1 MGLLIAVALGCGA
14 PTPSPTLADPPGD
27 LAATARVETWR
38 ELAEDAVAVRSPADG
53 QGRLELVEGPAEPPV
68 VGTSATWRLRYVAGA
83 SGVASGGTVAVVV
96 PPFWGWSP
104 PQQHEPGSPGLVV
117 VEGRAGLEVDVVPPG
132 LVRVR
137 LPRGLPPG
145 EGFDVVYGAGPAG
158 ARVDRFAERGP
169 AFWASVD
176 GDGDGVRG
184 LVPEPLRVEVAPGP
198 PEGLVVTWPTTAR
211 PGDTVTLRVATLDSL
226 GNATAG
232 TGLPVRLSGGGLEL
246 PRYLRLDTAGRAR
259 LDVQIPGP
267 GVWRVE
273 AAAYGGVA
281 LSNPLVAHEDVEPQL
296 WADLQVHSGASDGTG
311 ELDDVYAYARDVAGL
326 DAVAITDHDHFGMP
340 FLDRDPAGWTAQR
353 DAAARWYDPGR
364 FVTFVAYEWTSWLYG
379 HRHVLYVGEAGPVF
393 GSLDLATRTPEGL
406 WAALAPYDAIT
417 IPHHVAGG
425 PVALDGRWIGSA
437 AVEPVVEIVSVHGAS
452 EAADAPGRVHGFR
465 PGTTARDLLLA
476 GHRLGFVGSTDGHDG
491 HPGLSQI
498 AGGQGGLA
506 ALLTDDR
513 TRTGVASALRARR
526 TYATNGP
533 RVFLR
538 VTVESAPEGV
548 DVVARV
554 VAPSRISRVDVIRG
568 ADRVAEV
575 AGDGDVGQFPFRLAP
590 VDAPTFVYVRVLL
603 ADGGAAWSSPVW
615 LDP

>member
-1 MGLLIAVALGCGA
+1 
-14 PTPSPTLADPPGD
+14 
-27 LAATARVETWR
+27 
-38 ELAEDAVAVRSPADG
+38 
-53 QGRLELVEGPAEPPV
+53 
-68 VGTSATWRLRYVAGA
+68 
-83 SGVASGGTVAVVV
+83 
-96 PPFWGWSP
+96 
-104 PQQHEPGSPGLVV
+104 
-117 VEGRAGLEVDVVPPG
+117 
-132 LVRVR
+132 
-137 LPRGLPPG
+137 
-145 EGFDVVYGAGPAG
+145 
-158 ARVDRFAERGP
+158 
-169 AFWASVD
+169 VD

-184 LVPEPLRVEVAPGP
+184 LVPKPLRVEVAPGP
-198 PEGLVVTWPTTAR
+198 PEGLVVTWPTTAK
-211 PGDTVTLRVATLDSL
+211 PGDTVSLRLATLDAL
-226 GNATAG
+226 GNATSG
-232 TGLPVRLSGGGLEL
+232 TGLPVRLAGGGLEL
-246 PRYLRLDTAGRAR
+246 PRYVRLDAAGRAR
-259 LDVQIPGP
+259 LEVQIPGP

-273 AAAYGGVA
+273 ARAYGGVA
-281 LSNPLVAHEDVEPQL
+281 SSNPLVAHAEVEPQL

-326 DAVAITDHDHFGMP
+326 DAVAITDHDHFGLP

-406 WAALAPYDAIT
+406 WAALAPYDALT

-437 AVEPVVEIVSVHGAS
+437 EVEPVVEIVSVHGAS
-452 EAADAPGRVHGFR
+452 EAADAPGRISGFR
-465 PGTTARDLLLA
+465 PGTSARDLLLA

-491 HPGLSQI
+491 HPGLAQI

-513 TRTGVASALRARR
+513 TRTGVAAALRARR

-538 VTVESAPEGV
+538 ATVEASPEGV

-554 VAPSRISRVDVIRG
+554 VAPSRIARVDVIRG

-575 AGDGDVGQFPFRLAP
+575 AGEGDVGEFSFRLAP

-603 ADGGAAWSSPVW
+603 ADGGAAWSGPVW